1 MSGCFLAP
9 AEVCNREALWTIFF
23 LAEKYLCRKKNVG
36 RKKML
41 GEKMS
46 DKKKIL
52 GEQYFCCKKFL
63 SK

>member
-36 RKKML
+36 RKNV
-41 GEKMS
+41 
-46 DKKKIL
+46 
-52 GEQYFCCKKFL
+52 
-63 SK
+63 